1 MATKPEPPVND
12 PKTDPI
18 TGEFR
23 VIAPGYT
30 FKSVTEEISRI
41 VLTPHT
47 PMGWFCGFLL
57 AGAILMMLLAAGPG
71 CSLRVS
77 ASGLLKFP

>member
-1 MATKPEPPVND
+1 MATKPELPVSD
-12 PKTDPI
+12 PQLDPV

-30 FKSVTEEISRI
+30 FKSVTEVISRI

-47 PMGWFCGFLL
+47 PMGLVRRLYAL
-57 AGAILMMLLAAGPG
+57 AGTIVLAS
-71 CSLRVS
+71 C
-77 ASGLLKFP
+77 